1 MSRTTL
7 LSPLLAVSAL
17 FSACSTTS
25 SNPPVPRVA
34 KVDLARYMGPWHII
48 ASIPLSL
55 EKGAHNPVETYS
67 RNPDGSIA
75 TVFQFRKKSFDG
87 TLETKPT
94 LAEVQEDASHAEWKV
109 RTIWPMKNQYV
120 ISYLEADYSVAI
132 VARDRLDHV
141 WILSRT
147 PTISEAK
154 RKEYQQKIASYGYDV
169 SALHYFPQNGN
180 PPWK

>member
-1 MSRTTL
+1 MNRNTFL
-7 LSPLLAVSAL
+7 LPLVTATAL
-17 FSACSTTS
+17 FSGCAATS
-25 SNPPVPRVA
+25 SNPVPRVA
-34 KVDLARYMGPWHII
+34 NVDLARYMGPWYVI

-55 EKGAHNPVETYS
+55 EKGAHCPVETYS

-94 LAEVQEDASHAEWKV
+94 LAEVQADASNAEWKV

-120 ISYLEADYSVAI
+120 ISHLEPDYSAALI
-132 VARDRLDHV
+132 ARDRRDHV

-147 PTISEAK
+147 PKISDAK
-154 RKEYQQKIASYGYDV
+154 RAEYQQKIASYGYDV
-169 SALHYFPQNGN
+169 SKLHYFPQNGN
-180 PPWK
+180 QPWQ